1 MIWLIVTVISLVVLI
16 VSFLRDELEV
26 AAVFAVLLSL
36 EIIVGACVR
45 YVETPSDMDIEDI
58 TARLECDSEYL
69 NVQAYM
75 DAVKYNERV
84 ECTRELGDSIWF
96 GAIVK
101 KRDKLADPIP
111 LEGYKITKNCKD

>member
-1 MIWLIVTVISLVVLI
+1 MIWIILTVISLVVLI

-69 NVQAYM
+69 NVQAYV

-84 ECTRELGDSIWF
+84 ECAHDLGNSIWF
-96 GAIVK
+96 GALVK
-101 KRDKLADPIP
+101 REDKMADPIP
-111 LEGYKITKNCKD
+111 LENYKITKNCKD